1 MFMFFDLTIPLTQ
14 KKKKNLQKRPSVS
27 LSPPSRTPHSIRYL
41 ASQPARFSHPSPPP
55 SPSDPARPKAV
66 PGTGRQPWSPGR
78 PCPGFPLCF
87 QGSEAKDIGR
97 AGIRLDF
104 LEPLT
109 TWGTPMVPGGGCCA
123 LAALLVIAD
132 IRLGGK
138 DGPPPGPQ
146 GRDSHQG
153 GSWTREEGWT
163 P

>member
-1 MFMFFDLTIPLTQ
+1 MFFDLTIPLTQ
-14 KKKKNLQKRPSVS
+14 KKKKKSAKAALSVS
-27 LSPPSRTPHSIRYL
+27 VSSLQDTPLDSVPP

-97 AGIRLDF
+97 AGICLDF

-123 LAALLVIAD
+123 LAVLLVIAD

-153 GSWTREEGWT
+153 GRLLDS
-163 P
+163 